1 MLQRRQKCRGELWRR
16 GSDKKQRLVDLESQ
30 QQSRQQ
36 REEGGFAR
44 PETDD
49 HHIHRWCVQKEI

>member
-49 HHIHRWCVQKEI
+49 HHIHR